1 MQEFTIAQIEKAV
14 NAWRE
19 AEGVQNHK
27 LGLMTRTVADV
38 YGRMIFDRATVIGV
52 TKLTA
57 EERGAVERILA
68 VASWPASTGFN

>member
-1 MQEFTIAQIEKAV
+1 V

-57 EERGAVERILA
+57 EEQGRRRAHSR

>member
-38 YGRMIFDRATVIGV
+38 YGRMIFDRANGHWRHQADCGRTGRRR
-52 TKLTA
+52 A
-57 EERGAVERILA
+57 HSR

>member
-27 LGLMTRTVADV
+27 LGLMTQDGG
-38 YGRMIFDRATVIGV
+38 GRLRPHDLRSRHGRGV

-68 VASWPASTGFN
+68 

>member
-1 MQEFTIAQIEKAV
+1 V

-68 VASWPASTGFN
+68 

>member
-1 MQEFTIAQIEKAV
+1 VRTKCQEFTIAQIEKAV

-68 VASWPASTGFN
+68 